1 MAVNEEKLLQ
11 DLQIEDLQEQHRDF
25 AEALGME
32 NLIRLSEHFGGTSI
46 YVPQRRELVKQ
57 RVYGMIRSEY
67 DGTNIKELAGKYE
80 VSESTVYN
88 VIRDILMRGSEK
100 REAKCNIPG
109 QMNLAEFIV
118 ESQKNL

>member
-1 MAVNEEKLLQ
+1 MGISEKQLLQ
-11 DLQIEDLQEQHRDF
+11 DLRIEDLQEQHRDF
-25 AEALGME
+25 AEVLGME
-32 NLIRLSEHFGGTSI
+32 NLIRLSERFGGTSI

-57 RVYGMIRSEY
+57 RIYGMIRSEY
-67 DGTNIKELAGKYE
+67 DGTNIKELAGKYD

-109 QMNLAEFIV
+109 QMGLADYLAGLQENL
-118 ESQKNL
+118 